1 MERVKLYCRGEC
13 RGEIVLTPEGSRTD
27 IWAVMEDPGDGLYRA
42 VLCGGGGEL
51 LLGVLAPEHA
61 ALELRRKLY
70 SRDVEALGK
79 PLRGEAR
86 CSFRFRD
93 SGWQET
99 GDPAGLLK
107 DPFLRERLRSAGT
120 AWWRRENDLLYL
132 ALPLAEDRPF
142 PLETLFCLARPER
155 VEGFLCA
162 VYAFR
167 ENTPV
172 LPDSTM

>member
-13 RGEIVLTPEGSRTD
+13 RGEIELQPQGNRTD
-27 IWAVMEDPGDGLYRA
+27 VWAVMEDPGDGLYRA
-42 VLCGGGGEL
+42 VLCGEGGEL
-51 LLGVLAPEHA
+51 QLGVLAPENA
-61 ALELRRKLY
+61 ALELRRMLY
-70 SRDVEALGK
+70 SRDVAALGT

-86 CSFRFRD
+86 CSFRFRE

-99 GDPAGLLK
+99 SRPAELLE
-107 DPFLRERLRSAGT
+107 DRLLRERLGAVET
-120 AWWRRENDLLYL
+120 AWWRRDGEVLYL

-155 VEGFLCA
+155 VEGWPCA

-167 ENTPV
+167 RGEPV
-172 LPDSTM
+172 PP